1 MLSFEFWRES
11 LAARAEVELML
22 DFLAESGLESGNE
35 PGLEFW
41 FEFIFELV
49 LDPHLL
55 MLWLL
60 LAMGAFDTCV
70 CEFCF

>member
-1 MLSFEFWRES
+1 MLSLEFWRES
-11 LAARAEVELML
+11 LAARPEVELL
-22 DFLAESGLESGNE
+22 FDFLAESGLESGNE

-49 LDPHLL
+49 LELYL

-60 LAMGAFDTCV
+60 LAMGVFGTCV
-70 CEFCF
+70 CEFYF